1 MDPNSEGD
9 SARAGR
15 RWSGWRLWAV
25 LLGGL
30 VLFVVAFDLLE
41 RLVAPD
47 APPPTEMTGEPA
59 DPPEPI
65 RPEIT
70 KLDDNGVEIKVGR
83 LNRMTIYL
91 DGEGKADALIACI
104 EEGIASSSVL
114 SDGEAAQPPAS
125 NGFIARHVRAQ
136 QVQEEVSRI
145 QEACMFDALDTR
157 IPPLPPLPTSPAAPP
172 AQ

>member
-1 MDPNSEGD
+1 MDPTSEED

-41 RLVAPD
+41 RLVTPD
-47 APPPTEMTGEPA
+47 APLPNEMAAEQA
-59 DPPEPI
+59 EPPEPI

-70 KLDDNGVEIKVGR
+70 KLDDDGVEIKVGR

-114 SDGEAAQPPAS
+114 SDGEAGQPPAS
-125 NGFIARHVRAQ
+125 NGFIARHWRAQ
-136 QVQEEVSRI
+136 QVQEEVIRI
-145 QEACMFDALDTR
+145 QDACLMGALDTR
-157 IPPLPPLPTSPAAPP
+157 VPPLPTPPTAPP